1 MNLSLLEVR
10 LERVAGGNKSLNSLL
25 SSGGNGP
32 DAHNGGKFGVS
43 LTNPYKFTF

>member
-1 MNLSLLEVR
+1 MAVTK
-10 LERVAGGNKSLNSLL
+10 VSLL

>member
-1 MNLSLLEVR
+1 MNLIVVEVR
-10 LERVAGGNKSLNSLL
+10 LERRMAHTKVSIL